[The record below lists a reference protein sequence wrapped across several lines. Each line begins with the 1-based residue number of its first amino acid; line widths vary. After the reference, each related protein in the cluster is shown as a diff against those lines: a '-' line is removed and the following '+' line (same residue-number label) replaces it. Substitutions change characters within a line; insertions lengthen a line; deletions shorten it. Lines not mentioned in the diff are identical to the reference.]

1 MWEPLKSNYN
11 KFYGKRI
18 IIEKDCDN
26 NSIQGI
32 LTKIYKSQD
41 NEWGVKLNMIAT
53 NHLNKLPYTYS
64 STICGNLIK
73 NIKVFYPVNKN
84 LIKNIC
90 TNKTNSDI
98 SQVILE
104 FDDDYINI

>member
-1 MWEPLKSNYN
+1 MWQPLESNYD
-11 KFYGKRI
+11 KFYGKRV
-18 IIEKDCDN
+18 IIEKDNDN
-26 NSIQGI
+26 TPIQGI
-32 LTKIYKSQD
+32 LTKIYKCK
-41 NEWGVKLNMIAT
+41 NEWGIILNIIGT

-73 NIKVFYPVNKN
+73 NVKVFYPVNKN